1 MTPPF
6 SAIGAHLIIEFWGAD
21 HLTDVSHI
29 ELAMRDA
36 ALAANAVVL
45 EVKLHE
51 FAGNGGITGVALL
64 AESHISIHTWPEH
77 EYAALD
83 VFICGGEDPHL
94 AVAVL
99 QERFSPTAVQVSEIP
114 RGIRGEA
121 LDTTVTVG
129 VSVEGQ

>member
-1 MTPPF
+1 MNPPV
-6 SAIGAHLIIEFWGAD
+6 SAIGTHLIIEFWGAAY
-21 HLTDVSHI
+21 LTDVTHI
-29 ELAMRDA
+29 ESAMRDA

-45 EVKLHE
+45 DIKLHE
-51 FAGNGGITGVALL
+51 FAGSGGITGVALL

-99 QERFSPTAVQVSEIP
+99 QERFSPTAVQVREIP

-121 LDTTVTVG
+121 QD
-129 VSVEGQ
+129 VSMIGGMSAEGR